1 MHNIDLQEE
10 ELNFTVYDPK
20 NASTTENA
28 QPDNYFFKAP
38 TSIAIILK
46 LMNEH
51 AMKNFRY
58 ISNS

>member
-1 MHNIDLQEE
+1 MHNIDLQEK

-38 TSIAIILK
+38 TSI
-46 LMNEH
+46 NE
-51 AMKNFRY
+51 
-58 ISNS
+58 